1 MQPFHQCSSVKE
13 SFGTASLHINASKQ
27 PYRLTVWWTLEMGTL
42 LASVRLKGL
51 KIPSLVCKS
60 EVFRRCFFDAFLEDI
75 ESWRPLLVKRW
86 QMLQKSGSTLVSELL
101 FRTEKVTKRL
111 RGYQG
116 FHPWSTLDSNK
127 DKYYISLEDMSR
139 LCLGSMWYSQSLTT
153 KQNGTVANTKLLQPV
168 WCCGLDEW
176 RGLAEFVP
184 WLQKSLRWGF
194 SIHSLWGSWIQGSNL
209 QIRWPI
215 SPGLLVFKSLTWT

>member
-127 DKYYISLEDMSR
+127 RQVLHQFGRHVK
-139 LCLGSMWYSQSLTT
+139 
-153 KQNGTVANTKLLQPV
+153 TVFGQHVIFSVPYNKT
-168 WCCGLDEW
+168 EW
-176 RGLAEFVP
+176 
-184 WLQKSLRWGF
+184 
-194 SIHSLWGSWIQGSNL
+194 HSG
-209 QIRWPI
+209 
-215 SPGLLVFKSLTWT
+215 